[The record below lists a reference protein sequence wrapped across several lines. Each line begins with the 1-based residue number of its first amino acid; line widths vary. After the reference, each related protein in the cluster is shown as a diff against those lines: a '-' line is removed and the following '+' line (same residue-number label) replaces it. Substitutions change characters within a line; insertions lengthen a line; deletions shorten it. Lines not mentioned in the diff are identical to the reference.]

1 MQHPPFQKP
10 VSSPLFRLVFQVFA
24 LALSL
29 ALLLAFPVALVAQ
42 DFQYSQFYAAP
53 LAHNPAFV
61 GSAFRPRVFFS
72 HRNQWTGSSSPFVGN
87 IVSADYY
94 IKKYTC
100 GLGVTLANEKAAG
113 GANRNFSFAGQYA
126 YHAKLSRKWAMNFGM
141 QLGVVSRNVGFAD
154 LLFYDQIDTAGNI
167 ALPTKDGLSESSLS
181 FSFADLGSGLLFYSP
196 TAWVGLSV
204 HHVNAPRQ
212 DLLGDLNRLDR
223 KFTLQAGK
231 KILLGLS
238 RDTKFPD
245 QLPSITL
252 AALLKSQGQFRQL
265 DLGTYLHLQPL
276 VLGLWYRGLPFLGG
290 SQGYFN
296 QDALIALVGLKQ
308 DNLSMGYSYD
318 LNLSGLV
325 SAYGG
330 SHEITVSYAFD
341 YKEPKRRK
349 GRALPCPSF

>member
-1 MQHPPFQKP
+1 MHHQ
-10 VSSPLFRLVFQVFA
+10 PLLIRVHSLLFGLVLLVFA
-24 LALSL
+24 LVMS
-29 ALLLAFPVALVAQ
+29 FRVVAQ

-53 LAHNPAFV
+53 LAHNPAFI

-72 HRNQWTGSSSPFVGN
+72 HRNQWTGSSSPFIGN

-94 IKKYTC
+94 LKKYTC
-100 GLGVTLANEKAAG
+100 GIGATMANEKAAD

-126 YHAKLSRKWAMNFGM
+126 YHAKLSRKWSMNFGM
-141 QLGVVSRNVGFAD
+141 QLGIVSRNVGFAN

-167 ALPTKDGLSESSLS
+167 ALPTKDGLSESSFS

-196 TAWVGLSV
+196 TSWIGLSV
-204 HHVNAPRQ
+204 HHVNAPKQ

-245 QLPSITL
+245 QLPSVTL
-252 AALLKSQGQFRQL
+252 AALIKSQGQFRQL

-290 SQGYFN
+290 SQGLFN
-296 QDALIALVGLKQ
+296 QDALIALIGLKQ
-308 DNLSMGYSYD
+308 DNLTMGYSYD